1 MAQVI
6 KTVIA
11 ICLRISIDA
20 TAKKEVRQMKRFIAL
35 ILSAIMMFSL
45 SSQAFAASIEP
56 EDVTTVVLTDELG
69 IQTGEGMSEAEV
81 RDVANKTFD
90 YLTPEQQE
98 VYIYLIESLAI
109 SGDYSLVEFHQRYV
123 DPNYRFEPSASSRSA
138 IVNDEVVLYNAA
150 SIAGQ
155 LQALNLPEVVYNGF
169 MALAAALAMPVGN
182 VVDIVIGLGLGVI
195 IVANWDAISS
205 KWNDIVDIFVNA
217 FGSTVMEAFYYLQ
230 GLVGIYT
237 VTVSGKTITVN
248 NDKYNCTTK
257 ADVAVAD
264 MKNNGHQY
272 YPAVLSGSYVWVAPV
287 DISRKVALAI
297 MKINSSSA
305 GIFTVTSNL
314 ARNLCE
320 SLGGAKGPEIHGS
333 GSKYWWHYH
342 GRSYMNAHCWY
353 VA

>member
-1 MAQVI
+1 
-6 KTVIA
+6 
-11 ICLRISIDA
+11 
-20 TAKKEVRQMKRFIAL
+20 MKRFIAL

-98 VYIYLIESLAI
+98 VYIYLIESLSI

-314 ARNLCE
+314 ARNLCD

>member
-1 MAQVI
+1 MA
-6 KTVIA
+6 A
-11 ICLRISIDA
+11 FLYAR
-20 TAKKEVRQMKRFIAL
+20 RF
-35 ILSAIMMFSL
+35 
-45 SSQAFAASIEP
+45 
-56 EDVTTVVLTDELG
+56 DG
-69 IQTGEGMSEAEV
+69 
-81 RDVANKTFD
+81 
-90 YLTPEQQE
+90 Y
-98 VYIYLIESLAI
+98 
-109 SGDYSLVEFHQRYV
+109 
-123 DPNYRFEPSASSRSA
+123 
-138 IVNDEVVLYNAA
+138 
-150 SIAGQ
+150 
-155 LQALNLPEVVYNGF
+155 
-169 MALAAALAMPVGN
+169 
-182 VVDIVIGLGLGVI
+182 
-195 IVANWDAISS
+195 
-205 KWNDIVDIFVNA
+205 

-314 ARNLCE
+314 ARNLCD